1 MIDLSGIEYNFLP
14 GLLWWLVPVAVA
26 VAYLWWMFATDRQ
39 NRDPWELIGVFTFF
53 FGGVWMLAGG
63 PIMLGVV
70 PSSHVKQVEKSMTIE
85 QLEDQ
90 GFANVSLNGNRKFT
104 ASVDGQYFRGALV
117 HDHEYTYQIVELVVD

>member
-14 GLLWWLVPVAVA
+14 GLLCWLVPVAVA
-26 VAYLWWMFATDRQ
+26 VAYLWWMFAT
-39 NRDPWELIGVFTFF
+39 NREESNFWGNTGVFFSV
-53 FGGVWMLAGG
+53 FGVVWLLAGG
-63 PIMLGVV
+63 LIMLVAV
-70 PSSHVKQVEKSMTIE
+70 PSSYIEAEEKRMTIE

-117 HDHEYTYQIVELVVD
+117 HDHEHVYQVVELAVD